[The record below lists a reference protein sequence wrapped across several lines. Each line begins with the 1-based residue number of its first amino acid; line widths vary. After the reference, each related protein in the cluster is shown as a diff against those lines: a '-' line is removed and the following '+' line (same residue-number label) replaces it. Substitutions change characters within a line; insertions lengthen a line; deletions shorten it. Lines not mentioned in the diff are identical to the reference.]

1 MSEQLTNTFYYFNF
15 QQRSFDIR
23 TNQDVTDDW
32 QLITA
37 EQHTQLLNAINQGC
51 IIFDD
56 YTFSEPPPS
65 HLHTW
70 KDGYWHIDDE
80 IQQQIKAE
88 QQSQIWEKIKTLRHD
103 KCRAGCYV
111 QSVDKWFHSDD
122 ASRQQYI
129 FMRTLPE
136 IPENTLWKTMDGSFV
151 RMNKTLLDELSLA
164 LFNEEQ
170 QNYMNAEQHRA
181 KMLQAENPMEYDYST
196 GWSAAYDD

>member
-1 MSEQLTNTFYYFNF
+1 MITFSVSTQAFYDLNFEYEQLPNDLQEIDNKTY
-15 QQRSFDIR
+15 IK
-23 TNQDVTDDW
+23 
-32 QLITA
+32 
-37 EQHTQLLNAINQGC
+37 LLKAINSGC
-51 IIFDD
+51 IVFDNLSISP
-56 YTFSEPPPS
+56 TKPS
-65 HLHTW
+65 PYHTW
-70 KDGYWHIDDE
+70 QDGHWHIDDE
-80 IQQQIKAE
+80 TQQLIKAE
-88 QQSQIWEKIKTLRHD
+88 QQSQIWEKIKTLRYD

-111 QSVDKWFHSDD
+111 KSVDKWFHSDD

-181 KMLQAENPMEYDYST
+181 KMLQAENPIEYDYST